1 MKKGIKITGKII
13 LMVLFPLLFISLT
26 GIIMGGSN
34 QEKTAYRLIEEKL
47 EAVAHNVDS
56 LYSVYSEGDYSF
68 EDG

>member
-34 QEKTAYRLIEEKL
+34 QEKRGCRTK
-47 EAVAHNVDS
+47 
-56 LYSVYSEGDYSF
+56 
-68 EDG
+68 